1 MDQPTSP
8 QTAVEAAPAA
18 FAAVIYLAAF
28 VTGAIVMSFEMLG
41 SRYLN
46 PYFGSGIYTWASL
59 ISTVLAALCVG
70 YLIGGVAAD
79 RYPSAAVLGATVLIG
94 SAYILVLP
102 LFSEA
107 LMEFVLAAVDDVK
120 AGSLA
125 AAFTILF
132 FPVTFL
138 GMYSPFGIR
147 LLLRSAQSS
156 GRVSGTVYGISTLG
170 SIIGTLGTTFY
181 LIPAMGTRAI
191 TLTLGAAG
199 ILSGL
204 VLIAAPKLRRVPA
217 AAFALALALLLSVPQ
232 GRANDLVDA
241 AIRAEMLKRP
251 DGRVAHIETEYN
263 DIFVTKRRNELT
275 MSFQVKGYDYTES
288 IANLRDPDDLPVRYT
303 QMMTVSVI
311 YPPEPKRVLMIGLG
325 GGSISSYLGRFLPDT
340 EIDTVEI
347 DPGVVRAAKSYFG
360 MKETARVRYL
370 EGDGRVFLNRRKE
383 TWDLIL
389 VDAFHGGYVPF
400 HLLTKEFYTL
410 LKARLAPGGAI
421 AFNVHDG
428 TKLYA
433 STLLTLR
440 AVFPGLHLYPS
451 GQGEVITVVTN
462 EAAPDPDVLKQ
473 RAAAMQEKFR
483 FRFALPELAA
493 RRTEREN
500 ATQKGE
506 LLTDDFAPVNL
517 YDTIGEKKRK
527 K

>member
-1 MDQPTSP
+1 MDQRTSL
-8 QTAVEAAPAA
+8 AADMSST
-18 FAAVIYLAAF
+18 FAALIYLAAF
-28 VTGAIVMSFEMLG
+28 VTGAIIMSFEMLG

-79 RYPSAAVLGATVLIG
+79 RYPSAAVLGATVLTG

-107 LMEFVLAAVDDVK
+107 LMEFVLGAVDDVK

-125 AAFTILF
+125 AAFAILF

-181 LIPAMGTRAI
+181 LIPLMGTRAI
-191 TLTLGAAG
+191 TLTLGVAG

-204 VLIAAPKLRRVPA
+204 MLMALPRFTRAA
-217 AAFALALALLLSVPQ
+217 AAFALALVLLPASQ
-232 GRANDLVDA
+232 GRAEELVDA

-303 QMMTVSVI
+303 QMMTVGVI

-340 EIDTVEI
+340 TIDTVEI
-347 DPGVVRAAKSYFG
+347 DPGVVQAAKKYFG
-360 MKETARVRYL
+360 MKETPRVRYL

-389 VDAFHGGYVPF
+389 VDAFFGGYVPF

-410 LKARLAPGGAI
+410 LKSRLAPGGAI

-433 STLLTLR
+433 STILTLR
-440 AVFPGLHLYPS
+440 AVFGGLHLYPS
-451 GQGEVITVVTN
+451 GEGEIITVVTAD
-462 EAAPDPDVLKQ
+462 AAPDPEALKS
-473 RAAAMQEKFR
+473 RAAAMQDKFR
-483 FRFALPELAA
+483 FRFALPDLAA
-493 RRTEREN
+493 RRTERDN
-500 ATQKGE
+500 AALKGE

-517 YDTIGEKKRK
+517 YDTIGDKKRK